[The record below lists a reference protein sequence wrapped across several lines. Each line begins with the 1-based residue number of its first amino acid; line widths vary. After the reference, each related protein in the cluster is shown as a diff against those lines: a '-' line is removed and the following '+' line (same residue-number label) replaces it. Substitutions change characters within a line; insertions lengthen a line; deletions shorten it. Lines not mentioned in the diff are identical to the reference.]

1 MKHIIL
7 IKIFLLLLTA
17 NAQAST
23 ISIGNIEN
31 IHVANK
37 LEGTSNPAGCTTTTP
52 ASDTSCNFVSNT
64 DALLTNSEVGN
75 IVTNYDPNNASY
87 VLSPYVDTS
96 YIDLGIVDASDN
108 DMNFYNGLGND
119 LVVFIVGNTTSFG
132 LDVFDLSGSSTPV
145 YSNIFD
151 VATPTAGDI
160 GNTVTETVIN
170 PESGKYEQ
178 VWKCVGGSP
187 DDNCADG
194 AALSAVLIDFEDSI
208 ANDLALGYIR
218 ISLGDSFIDYSNNN
232 STNPRLLVAGG
243 FHTEATVVPLPL
255 PVVLFS
261 SGLAL
266 LGWVGRKKLS

>member
-7 IKIFLLLLTA
+7 IKIILLLLTA

-37 LEGTSNPAGCTTTTP
+37 LEGTSSPAGCTTTTS

-64 DALLTNSEVGN
+64 GALLTNSEVGN

-96 YIDLGIVDASDN
+96 YIDLGIVDESGN

-132 LDVFDLSGSSTPV
+132 LDVFDLSGGSTPV

-160 GNTVTETVIN
+160 GNTVTEKVLNTD
-170 PESGKYEQ
+170 SGEYEQ
-178 VWKCVGGSP
+178 VWKCVGGSSY
-187 DDNCADG
+187 NCADG

-218 ISLGDSFIDYSNNN
+218 ISLGDSFIDYSNDD

-255 PVVLFS
+255 PAVLFS